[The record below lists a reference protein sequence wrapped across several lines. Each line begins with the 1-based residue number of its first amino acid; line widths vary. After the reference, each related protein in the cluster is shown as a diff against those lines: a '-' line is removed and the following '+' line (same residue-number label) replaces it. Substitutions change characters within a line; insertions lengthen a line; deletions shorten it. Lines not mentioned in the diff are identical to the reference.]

1 MPERAWFLTAVF
13 VPAEGFFDHF
23 FNYFSLNHRVDLE
36 QLHTVTA
43 PHHVHQHELARRFRS
58 EKYVIRMSK
67 SGKELLLGWLMDGTG
82 GEPMGAGLGMG
93 GEEYTKK
100 GRVAVM
106 SVLNNRMDIQGNT
119 LLILITSC

>member
-1 MPERAWFLTAVF
+1 MFLL
-13 VPAEGFFDHF
+13 AEGFFNHF
-23 FNYFSLNHRVDLE
+23 FNYFSLNHRVVLE

-43 PHHVHQHELARRFRS
+43 PHHVHLQELARRFRS
-58 EKYVIRMSK
+58 EKYVVRMSK

-93 GEEYTKK
+93 GEEYSKK

-106 SVLNNRMDIQGNT
+106 SVLNNRMDIQGQT
-119 LLILITSC
+119 